1 MNRAWMLA
9 TPGKSIGEHQFFH
22 SAYCDEE
29 YLVIGSHLDEN
40 MCKKIINF
48 EYVDFAKLLP
58 RDKIA
63 AEDNQRM
70 QLINKDGMSFW
81 VPVSD
86 RDQTSINSFSRW
98 ESAFRVYSNV
108 FTTQHPHKA
117 AELIQYSHVIHT
129 TSLTYIWDN
138 VYLYDKE
145 FRVHIS
151 KHPQHSWA
159 VILQQAWN
167 LRLREKTKR
176 DNFHDKPKQGKSK
189 EICKRFKCS
198 KCHSGW
204 SCRYEY
210 RCTVPKCG
218 KFGHGAHVCRL
229 RKDSKTG
236 NQNVQLADSGVTAP
250 VQ

>member
-1 MNRAWMLA
+1 MIQDAEMNRAWMLA

-58 RDKIA
+58 RDKLA

-129 TSLTYIWDN
+129 TWLTYIWDN

-151 KHPQHSWA
+151 KHPQCSWA

-167 LRLREKTKR
+167 LRLREKLNVIIFMINPSKGKAKKYVR
-176 DNFHDKPKQGKSK
+176 DSNAVNVTVAGVVDMSTDAPYPSVGSSDMVHMYVACARILKQGIKMYSWLTL
-189 EICKRFKCS
+189 E
-198 KCHSGW
+198 
-204 SCRYEY
+204 
-210 RCTVPKCG
+210 
-218 KFGHGAHVCRL
+218 
-229 RKDSKTG
+229 
-236 NQNVQLADSGVTAP
+236 
-250 VQ
+250 